1 MGEPTKPAEP
11 SMSAKPSEPATPAK
25 PAAPEKP
32 AKPPLSKTV
41 KWILALLGIALLA
54 VGGGIWWVL
63 RPAPLPL
70 NIVSGNGRIE
80 ATEIDIATKTAGRI
94 VEILAREGDFVQAG
108 HVLARMD
115 TQVLLARRA
124 EALAQVRQAEN
135 AYLTAKSVVVQRE
148 SEHHATQAVVA
159 QRKAELD
166 AADKRLRRSQR
177 LVGEGATP
185 EQEVDDNGARVLG
198 MSAAVVAA
206 QAQVAAAQAG
216 ITAAKSKGVEA
227 QSAIEAVKATVVRL
241 QADLDDSELKAPRDG
256 RVQYRIAEPGEVL
269 NAGGRVL
276 SLVDLAD
283 VYMTFFLPTAAA
295 GKVALGSEIRL
306 VLDAAP
312 DYVIPAEA
320 SFVASVAQ
328 FTPKTVETESER
340 LKLMFRVRARIAPDL
355 LKQHLA
361 QIKTGV
367 PGMAYVKLDA
377 KAAWPVKLDVKLPR

>member
-11 SMSAKPSEPATPAK
+11 AKPIQAATPI
-25 PAAPEKP
+25 APEKP
-32 AKPPLSKTV
+32 VKPSVSNTL
-41 KWILALLGIALLA
+41 KWMLALLGIALLA
-54 VGGGIWWVL
+54 LGLGIWWLL
-63 RPAPLPL
+63 RPAPLPPS
-70 NIVSGNGRIE
+70 IASGNGRIE

-94 VEILAREGDFVQAG
+94 NEILAREGDFVQAG
-108 HVLARMD
+108 EVLARMD
-115 TQVLLARRA
+115 TQVLLARKA

-148 SEHHATQAVVA
+148 SEHHAAQAVVA

-166 AADKRLRRSQR
+166 AADKRLKRSQR

-185 EQEVDDNGARVLG
+185 QQEVDDNGARVLG

-216 ITAAKSKGVEA
+216 ITAAQSKGVEA

-241 QADLDDSELKAPRDG
+241 QADLDDSELKAPLDG
-256 RVQYRIAEPGEVL
+256 RVQYRVAEPGEVL

-312 DYVIPAEA
+312 DYVIPAQA

-328 FTPKTVETESER
+328 FTPKTVETDSER
-340 LKLMFRVRARIAPDL
+340 LKLMFRVRARIAPAL

-367 PGMAYVKLDA
+367 PGMAYVKLDG
-377 KAAWPVKLDVKLPR
+377 KAAWPVKLEVKLPQ